1 MGGIPQRGWGEGRKG
16 AGGFDGA
23 SHEQSFLHVAPTKPS
38 PTRPTDQGDEIL
50 ASSQISSAK

>member
-1 MGGIPQRGWGEGRKG
+1 MGGGEKRSRYGPS
-16 AGGFDGA
+16 AGGFAEA